1 MTSSSTARPSA
12 TDSPVGPVGPALTD
26 PALTAASAAASVLP
40 LGGPVSPVTVEL
52 SELDGLDSHVAVTAR
67 FSGAGDGTVA
77 VVLSG
82 GDLLALSGGESVDAE
97 CCRPALEAAATALGP
112 CVLSALDTVSA
123 PTMLATLRGAGD
135 RAHLARL
142 GDDPADSVHVV
153 VIGDAPPVPDLPA
166 PRRPPGQGDAGTR
179 PDTSDRP
186 GGGSSVSAGD
196 IARGMGMLRGV
207 HMEVTAEI
215 GRTRMTVQELLELAA
230 GSVVELDRPVGSPAD
245 LLVNGR
251 LFARGEVVVV
261 DEDFALR
268 ITEIVEPDDVG

>member
-1 MTSSSTARPSA
+1 MTSSPTART
-12 TDSPVGPVGPALTD
+12 TDSTTAPAL
-26 PALTAASAAASVLP
+26 AAASAAAAVLP
-40 LGGPVSPVTVEL
+40 LGGPVAPVTAPL

-67 FSGAGDGTVA
+67 FSGAVDGTVA
-77 VVLSG
+77 VVLSA
-82 GDLLALSGGESVDAE
+82 GDLLALSGGETVDPE
-97 CCRPALEAAATALGP
+97 CCRPALEAASTALGP

-123 PTMLATLRGAGD
+123 PTLLQTLREAGE

-142 GDDPADSVHVV
+142 GDDPADAVHVV
-153 VIGDAPPVPDLPA
+153 VVVADAPAPPAEVPT
-166 PRRPPGQGDAGTR
+166 PRRSPADGGTGSGTTVTPPAGGR
-179 PDTSDRP
+179 
-186 GGGSSVSAGD
+186 GVSAGD

-268 ITEIVEPDDVG
+268 ITEIVEPDDAG

>member
-1 MTSSSTARPSA
+1 VTSTSTARPSV
-12 TDSPVGPVGPALTD
+12 TVSTVD

-40 LGGPVSPVTVEL
+40 LGGPVSPVTAEL

-77 VVLSG
+77 VMLSS
-82 GDLLALSGGESVDAE
+82 GDLLALSGGEAVDAE

-112 CVLSALDTVSA
+112 CVLSALDIVSA
-123 PTMLATLRGAGD
+123 PTMLATLRDAGE

-166 PRRPPGQGDAGTR
+166 PRRAPGQDHAGTR
-179 PDTSDRP
+179 SEQSDRP
-186 GGGSSVSAGD
+186 GAGSSVSAGD

-268 ITEIVEPDDVG
+268 ITEIVEPDDAG

>member
-1 MTSSSTARPSA
+1 MTSSPTARP
-12 TDSPVGPVGPALTD
+12 TVTD
-26 PALTAASAAASVLP
+26 PALSAASAAAAVLP
-40 LGGPVSPVTVEL
+40 LGGPVSPVTAALDEL
-52 SELDGLDSHVAVTAR
+52 AGLDSHVAVTAR
-67 FSGAGDGTVA
+67 YSGAADGTVA

-82 GDLLALSGGESVDAE
+82 GDLLALSGGESVDPE

-112 CVLSALDTVSA
+112 CVLSTLDTVSA
-123 PTMLATLRGAGD
+123 PTMLETLRAAGD
-135 RAHLARL
+135 GAHLARL
-142 GDDPADSVHVV
+142 GDDPADAVHVV
-153 VIGDAPPVPDLPA
+153 VLTDAPPAADVPA
-166 PRRPPGQGDAGTR
+166 PRRAPDAEAPAPEATGQATAA
-179 PDTSDRP
+179 
-186 GGGSSVSAGD
+186 VSAGD

-215 GRTRMTVQELLELAA
+215 GRTRLTVQELLELAA

-268 ITEIVEPDDVG
+268 ITEIIEPDDVG